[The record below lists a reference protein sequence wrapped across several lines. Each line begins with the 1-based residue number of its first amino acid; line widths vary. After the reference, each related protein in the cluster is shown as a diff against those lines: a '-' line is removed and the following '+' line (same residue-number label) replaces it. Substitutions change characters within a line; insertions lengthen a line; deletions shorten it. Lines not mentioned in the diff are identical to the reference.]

1 MTIKCYIFLKLQYMN
16 CIYLYSKSQ
25 HIYSMKKL
33 IITQLTIMSIV
44 FYNNIWD
51 NTLDSQKGA
60 SGCSYDL
67 REIQGQKS
75 IP

>member
-1 MTIKCYIFLKLQYMN
+1 
-16 CIYLYSKSQ
+16 
-25 HIYSMKKL
+25 MKKL
-33 IITQLTIMSIV
+33 TITQLTIMSIA

-67 REIQGQKS
+67 REIQGQKVYLKAIS
-75 IP
+75 INDS